1 MTQTLKK
8 IFASLV
14 IAVAIPMATF
24 AQGAAQAAAPTI
36 NSGNTAWITMA
47 TILVLLM
54 SIPGLALFYGGLVR
68 QKNVLSII
76 MQCLVCVAVISIM
89 WVAFGYSWVFGTGF
103 KASGNPLSFFIGGF
117 DKVFMHGITVHT
129 IMAPTG
135 IPELIFVMFQC
146 MFAVIT
152 PALI

>member
-1 MTQTLKK
+1 MTQTLKNL
-8 IFASLV
+8 ASLV

-54 SIPGLALFYGGLVR
+54 SIPGLAPFYGGLVR

-103 KASGNPLSFFIGGF
+103 KESGGILSFFIE
-117 DKVFMHGITVHT
+117 
-129 IMAPTG
+129 A
-135 IPELIFVMFQC
+135 
-146 MFAVIT
+146 
-152 PALI
+152 